1 MQGQFN
7 IRKEWGN
14 NMHDVLMAVITSL
27 VPVIVAWIG
36 YVISRSVKTEDSF
49 KALSVLVDAAVN
61 FAEKSGAINQLTG
74 SEQFQVA
81 FKFVQDQLAKLH
93 ITQQDEELIKA
104 LIEQSWSQQRE
115 HLEAVYKSGKQEA
128 SQQAL
133 AKQKADLDKQAEQL
147 ESLKADIDNKVTALK
162 SLTDNVSTVLDSDK
176 KASADDSN
184 NTSSSSPVVE
194 GESNGAK
201 Q

>member
-1 MQGQFN
+1 
-7 IRKEWGN
+7 
-14 NMHDVLMAVITSL
+14 MHDVLMAVITSL
-27 VPVIVAWIG
+27 VPVIVAWVG

-81 FKFVQDQLAKLH
+81 FKFVQDQLDKLH

-104 LIEQSWSQQRE
+104 LIERSWSKQRE

-184 NTSSSSPVVE
+184 NASSSSPVVE
-194 GESNGAK
+194 DESNGAE